1 MSTGLTGCLEE
12 MDRRGLI
19 PADCLA
25 VCCVGSVARG
35 WSNETSDYDFN
46 VVSSTPWTGESAR
59 TIPVPLEPG
68 VVPAVVLHVD
78 GRRWEIKYWL
88 DGQVQQM
95 IDKVSWEQFE
105 AGNSTA
111 KALIDNEEL
120 FLERMSTCLTLSGAA
135 WTEGCRRRVE
145 ESAFR
150 AFVTTRSLAE
160 ADSSIEDAVGQ
171 LAARDFNS
179 AVLSARK
186 ALGHTVDALLESEGN
201 FGSRT
206 PKWRARRFH
215 EVRPKALSFEEY
227 WALETMRSFDPEN
240 SQVWTNLVIQR
251 CRDLTM
257 EVEIS

>member
-1 MSTGLTGCLEE
+1 MRTSLTGCLEE

-19 PADCLA
+19 PAGCLA

-35 WSNETSDYDFN
+35 WANEGSDYDFN
-46 VVSSTPWTGESAR
+46 VVSSTPWTADSAR
-59 TIPVPLEPG
+59 TIPVPLTPA

-88 DGQVQQM
+88 DSQVRQM
-95 IDKVSWEQFE
+95 LDKVTWEQFE
-105 AGNSTA
+105 ADSSTA
-111 KALIDNEEL
+111 KALVDAEEL
-120 FLERMSTCLTLSGAA
+120 FLERMSTCLTLSGTSWA
-135 WTEGCRRRVE
+135 EDCKRQVE
-145 ESAFR
+145 SSAFR

-160 ADSSIEDAVGQ
+160 ADASIEDAVGQ
-171 LAARDFNS
+171 LAARDFDS

-206 PKWRARRFH
+206 PKWRARRFR
-215 EVRPKALSFEEY
+215 ETRPKALSFEEY
-227 WALETMRSFDPEN
+227 WALETMRSFEPDDPRTW
-240 SQVWTNLVIQR
+240 VNLVVQR
-251 CRDLTM
+251 CKDLTL

>member
-1 MSTGLTGCLEE
+1 MSTSLTGCLEE

-19 PADCLA
+19 PDGCLA

-35 WSNETSDYDFN
+35 WSNESSDYDFN
-46 VVSSTPWTGESAR
+46 VISTIPWTGASAR
-59 TIPVPLEPG
+59 TIPVPLTPA

-88 DGQVQQM
+88 DSQVRQM
-95 IDKVSWEQFE
+95 LDKVTWEQFE
-105 AGNSTA
+105 ADGTTA
-111 KALIDNEEL
+111 KALVDAEEL
-120 FLERMSTCLTLSGAA
+120 FLERMSTCLTLSGTSWA
-135 WTEGCRRRVE
+135 EECKRQVE

-160 ADSSIEDAVGQ
+160 TDASIEDAVGQ
-171 LAARDFNS
+171 LAAQDLDS

-186 ALGHTVDALLESEGN
+186 ALGHTVDALLESKGN

-206 PKWRARRFH
+206 PKWRARRFR
-215 EVRPKALSFEEY
+215 ETRPRALSFEEY
-227 WALETMRSFDPEN
+227 WALETMRSFDPDAP
-240 SQVWTNLVIQR
+240 QAWVNLIVQR
-251 CRDLTM
+251 CKDLTL